1 MVGKEDDEL
10 SSHILLRCEIFHSTS
25 VSRVLPRDIGF
36 AGYLKMSNIN
46 IEAWFWDLV
55 SF

>member
-1 MVGKEDDEL
+1 MVWKESNEL
-10 SSHILLRCEIFHSTS
+10 SSHTLLPCEMFRSRS
-25 VSRVLPRDIGF
+25 DSRVVPPDKDF